1 MSRSKKTYLSYI
13 EETPK
18 HYPLLKK
25 VVAKGV
31 RESVAAS
38 KDQGLYITYRE
49 GDRIL
54 REYPDGKK
62 EVIGNLENEDIRV
75 EVGAKRV
82 LS

>member
-1 MSRSKKTYLSYI
+1 M
-13 EETPK
+13 
-18 HYPLLKK
+18 
-25 VVAKGV
+25 

-75 EVGAKRV
+75 EVGAKRA